1 MKLAEFNAI
10 MLLSDGFGGFG
21 GISQF
26 NKDFLSAVDESGV
39 VTRTLVFPRLIR
51 QRVDQELPETV
62 VYFRNSAAG
71 KSNYFWQL
79 MRGLR
84 LSSDIHLV
92 ICGHL
97 HLLPLAL
104 LAAKIK
110 RARLALIIHGIE
122 AWQPTQYQLANS
134 FVSKIDT
141 LISVSRFSAEKFSS
155 WSGIDASK
163 AFILGNC
170 VDLGRFVPMARDAAL
185 AARYGLEGRSVIMT
199 LGRLANR
206 ERYKGFDEVLE
217 ILPELVRAIPDLRY
231 LIAGDGDDRP
241 RLEAKVKRLGIQE
254 CVVFAGKPSEEEKVA
269 HYSLADAYVMPSSGE
284 GFGIVLLEAAACG
297 VPVIGSTVDGSK
309 EALLGGALGRLVDP
323 RDLNALRA
331 AVRTMVEAKLEHSR
345 PPGVEF
351 FGVPAFQ
358 DKVRQWLETEVS
370 AGTRPALAA

>member
-1 MKLAEFNAI
+1 MKLVEFNAI

-26 NKDFLSAVDESGV
+26 NKDFLSAVDKSGV

-79 MRGLR
+79 MRGLH
-84 LSSDIHLV
+84 LSSDVQLV

-134 FVSKIDT
+134 LVSKIAS

-170 VDLGRFVPMARDAAL
+170 VD
-185 AARYGLEGRSVIMT
+185 
-199 LGRLANR
+199 
-206 ERYKGFDEVLE
+206 
-217 ILPELVRAIPDLRY
+217 
-231 LIAGDGDDRP
+231 
-241 RLEAKVKRLGIQE
+241 
-254 CVVFAGKPSEEEKVA
+254 
-269 HYSLADAYVMPSSGE
+269 
-284 GFGIVLLEAAACG
+284 
-297 VPVIGSTVDGSK
+297 
-309 EALLGGALGRLVDP
+309 
-323 RDLNALRA
+323 
-331 AVRTMVEAKLEHSR
+331 
-345 PPGVEF
+345 
-351 FGVPAFQ
+351 
-358 DKVRQWLETEVS
+358 
-370 AGTRPALAA
+370 

>member
-1 MKLAEFNAI
+1 MKLVEFNAI

-26 NKDFLSAVDESGV
+26 NKDFLSAVDKSGV

-134 FVSKIDT
+134 LVSKIDS

-185 AARYGLEGRSVIMT
+185 AARCGLEGRSVIMT

-217 ILPELVRAIPDLRY
+217 ILPELVRGIPDLRY

-241 RLEAKVKRLGIQE
+241 RLEAKVKQLGIQE
-254 CVVFAGKPSEEEKVA
+254 YVIFAGKPSEEEKVA

-297 VPVIGSTVDGSK
+297 VPIIGSTVDGSK

-323 RDLNALRA
+323 RDLNALGA
-331 AVRTMVEAKLEHSR
+331 AVRAMIGAKLEHRR
-345 PPGVEF
+345 PLGVEF